1 MQGEQKK
8 RGRPAKLRLD
18 VSREAIRAVREIV
31 KEYPR
36 LKLVCE
42 VVPKKRASLFAGMNV
57 STEHYEATG
66 RIDYNREVIDR
77 IPATD
82 KAVITGYELN
92 MWKIWILEHGV
103 ASITDE
109 RTRAIADDTLLRGKP
124 VMQLL
129 NKYGIGR
136 RQLFWEK
143 KNAVKAVAVFISFHK
158 EN

>member
-1 MQGEQKK
+1 MESEQKR
-8 RGRPAKLRLD
+8 RGRPAKLRPD
-18 VSREAIRAVREIV
+18 VSREAIRTVREIA
-31 KEYPR
+31 KEYKR
-36 LKLVCE
+36 LKLVCD
-42 VVPKKRASLFAGMNV
+42 VIPRKRASLFAVMNV

-92 MWKIWILEHGV
+92 MRNIWILEHGV

-109 RTRAIADDTLLRGKP
+109 RTRSIAEDTLLKGIP

-143 KNAVKAVAVFISFHK
+143 KNAVKAVAVFIALHE